1 MTTFIDSL
9 EGTGALADVL
19 PGFEVRPQQVRL
31 AEAVQASMQSGSILL
46 AEAGTGVGK
55 SFAYLL
61 PAMERIVK
69 HGETVVVSTHT
80 IALQEQLMERDIPRL
95 LPLVGEQVVPV
106 LVKGRGNYLSK
117 RRLAMAKRR
126 RNTLIDD
133 EEGRQALL
141 EIESWAQITPNG
153 SRSALPVLGAGRVW
167 RHVESDAG
175 NCLGRRCPTYD
186 SCFYQSARRAMEAGT
201 LLVTN
206 HALYF
211 SDLALRLQG
220 GALLPEHHH
229 LVLDEAHAVEDVAA
243 DHFGLSVSEVALSIL
258 LGQIES
264 PDGSRGF
271 LATTLQQGSEVEPV
285 RQAVSAA
292 RRAQDE
298 FFKSLQ
304 AWHDR
309 FGGDRIRTAGVV
321 DDVVSKPLD
330 ALAEALRTL
339 KDELHDVEEQAEV
352 NAWAIRAQGLAMGVR
367 RLLAQDIPGSVY
379 MVEGAGDA
387 MDRAGRRRRTKPALK
402 CLVVD
407 VAPIL
412 SANVFAGKRSV
423 VLTSATLA
431 TGEGNFQHLQ
441 RRLGCPDATTL
452 QEGSPFNY
460 GRQMK
465 IIVDSAMPDPKPK
478 PGASMKHGS
487 VSAFDAAMDIRLIEL
502 AARCGGGMLVLC
514 TSNAAVQGIAERCA
528 GQFEAATGAITMAQ
542 GLDGAPGRLVEALRD
557 GRAGVIIGTSS
568 LWTGIDVQGAA
579 LRCVAITRIP
589 FEPPDRP
596 LVEAR
601 CEAVEAAGGNAFMDE
616 MLPRAVLRMRQGIG
630 RLIRHSQDEGM
641 VALLDPR
648 IMTKPYG
655 RAFLHALPEGVE
667 IEDLGGRWLDL
678 VTG

>member
-1 MTTFIDSL
+1 MSTYVECL
-9 EGTGALADVL
+9 NGEGPLAEAL

-31 AEAVQASMQSGSILL
+31 AEAVQATMQVKGTLL

-61 PAMERIVK
+61 PAMERIVE

-80 IALQEQLMERDIPRL
+80 IALQEQLMERDVPRL
-95 LPLVGEQVVPV
+95 LPLAGDTVVPV
-106 LVKGRGNYLSK
+106 LVKGRRNYLSK
-117 RRLAMAKRR
+117 RRMALALRR
-126 RNTLIDD
+126 RNALIDD

-141 EIESWAQITPNG
+141 EIESWVRITPDG

-175 NCLGRRCPTYD
+175 NCFGRRCPTYD
-186 SCFYQSARRAMEAGT
+186 SCFYQSARRAMDGGT
-201 LLVTN
+201 LLITN

-220 GALLPEHHH
+220 GALLPEHQH

-243 DHFGLSVSEVALSIL
+243 EHFGLSVSDVAVSML

-271 LATTLQQGSEVEPV
+271 LAATLQQGSEVEPV
-285 RQAVSAA
+285 RQAVRAA
-292 RRAQDE
+292 RAAQGV
-298 FFKSLQ
+298 FFNSLQ
-304 AWHDR
+304 AWHER
-309 FGGDRIRTAGVV
+309 SGGDRIRTAGVV
-321 DDVVSKPLD
+321 DDVLSAPLD
-330 ALAEALRTL
+330 TLGEALRIL
-339 KDELHDVEEQAEV
+339 KADLADVEEQAEV
-352 NAWAIRAQGLAMGVR
+352 NAWAIRAQGLALGVR
-367 RLLAQDIPGSVY
+367 RLLAQDIAGSVY

-387 MDRAGRRRRTKPALK
+387 IDRAGRRRRKRPALK

-412 SANVFAGKRSV
+412 AANLFAPKRSI

-431 TGEGNFQHLQ
+431 TGDGNFEHLQ

-465 IIVDSAMPDPKPK
+465 IIVDSAMPDPKPTLT
-478 PGASMKHGS
+478 PARRGS
-487 VSAFDAAMDIRLIEL
+487 AASAFDTAMDARLIQL
-502 AARCGGGMLVLC
+502 AERCGGGMLVLC
-514 TSNAAVQGIAERCA
+514 TSNASVQGIAERCA
-528 GQFEAATGAITMAQ
+528 GQFEAATGAAAMAQ
-542 GLDGAPGRLVEALRD
+542 GLDGSPGRLVEALRD
-557 GRAGVIIGTSS
+557 GRAGVIIGTTS
-568 LWTGIDVQGAA
+568 LWAGIDVQGAA

-601 CEAVEAAGGNAFMDE
+601 CEGVEAAGGNAFMDE

-630 RLIRHSQDEGM
+630 RLIRHSEDEGM